1 MAKIKQ
7 ITAREIL
14 NAKGNPTIEA
24 TVILSDGATGIASCP
39 TGTSVGTYEA
49 VDLKD
54 NDQARFQ
61 GQGVLNAILNIQKE
75 IAPNLIGMDASKQQE
90 IDKKMID
97 LDGTPNKSRLGAN
110 ATLSV
115 SMAVAKAS
123 AKSSVLPLYLYLR
136 EFIKKEN
143 TPLKIPTPLFNVING
158 GKHAED
164 NFDFQEFM
172 IIPATSKTFEE
183 SLRMASDIY
192 NSLRKN
198 IETNNLSTLIGDEGG
213 FSPKLASNQEAL
225 LLLKRSVDSANL
237 RLAFDVFFGMDAAA
251 NNFYS
256 QNAYHIR
263 DKSSSLS
270 AKDLIAF
277 YKMLNEQYNFL
288 YLEDGLAE
296 DDWDNWTQLCSELSG
311 QTLIVGDDL
320 TTTNPYRL
328 QTALQKKAIT
338 GIIIKPNQIGTVIEA
353 LAVVEMAREAGL
365 KITVSHRSGETNDDF
380 IADFAVA
387 VSADYVKFGA
397 PIHQLPQIFNL
408 DSNSCFW
415 EVISLRL
422 FCNSSTFW
430 CALRYSP
437 GSKGISI

>member
-7 ITAREIL
+7 ISAREIL
-14 NAKGNPTIEA
+14 NAKGNPTVET
-24 TVILSDGATGIASCP
+24 TVILSDGATGIASSP
-39 TGTSVGTYEA
+39 TGTSVGKYEA

-61 GQGVLNAILNIQKE
+61 GLGVLNALMNVNKL
-75 IAPNLIGMDASKQQE
+75 IAPNLIGMDASRQQE

-97 LDGTPNKSRLGAN
+97 LDGTSNKGRLGAN

-123 AKSSVLPLYLYLR
+123 AKSSVLPLFLYLR
-136 EFIKKEN
+136 EFIKKESL
-143 TPLKIPTPLFNVING
+143 PLKIPSPLFNLING

-164 NFDFQEFM
+164 NFDFQEFLV
-172 IIPATSKTFEE
+172 IPATSKSYEE
-183 SLRMASDIY
+183 SLKMISDIY
-192 NSLRKN
+192 YSLRKN

-213 FSPKLASNQEAL
+213 FSPKLATNQEAL
-225 LLLKRSVDSANL
+225 LLLKRAVESTNL
-237 RLAFDVFFGMDAAA
+237 RLGFDVFFGMDTAAD
-251 NNFYS
+251 NFYS
-256 QNAYHIR
+256 QNQYHIK

-277 YKMLNEQYNFL
+277 YKMLNEQYHFL
-288 YLEDGLAE
+288 YLEDGLFE
-296 DDWDNWTQLCSELSG
+296 DDWDNWTELCSQLGS
-311 QTLIVGDDL
+311 QMLIVGDDL
-320 TTTNPYRL
+320 TATNPYRL

-353 LAVVEMAREAGL
+353 LAVVEMARAAGL

-387 VSADYVKFGA
+387 ASADYVKFGA
-397 PIHQLPQIFNL
+397 PARGERVAKYNRLSQIQNQLK
-408 DSNSCFW
+408 
-415 EVISLRL
+415 SL
-422 FCNSSTFW
+422 
-430 CALRYSP
+430 
-437 GSKGISI
+437 

>member
-7 ITAREIL
+7 ISAREIL

-54 NDQARFQ
+54 NDQTRFQ
-61 GQGVLNAILNIQKE
+61 GQGVLNAILNIQKL
-75 IAPNLIGMDASKQQE
+75 IAPSLIGMDASKQQE

-97 LDGTPNKSRLGAN
+97 LDGTQNKSRLGAN

-143 TPLKIPTPLFNVING
+143 LPLRIPTPLFNVING

-183 SLRMASDIY
+183 SLKMAGDIY

-225 LLLKRSVDSANL
+225 LLLKRSVESANL
-237 RLAFDVFFGMDAAA
+237 RLGFDVFFGMDVAS

-256 QNAYHIR
+256 QNTYHIR

-270 AKDLIAF
+270 ARDLISF
-277 YKMLNEQYNFL
+277 YRMLNEQYHFL

-296 DDWDNWTQLCSELSG
+296 DDWDNWTLLCSELSG
-311 QTLIVGDDL
+311 ETLIVGDDL

-353 LAVVEMAREAGL
+353 LAVVEMARENGL
-365 KITVSHRSGETNDDF
+365 KIAVSHRSGETNDDF

-387 VSADYVKFGA
+387 ASADYVKFGA
-397 PIHQLPQIFNL
+397 PARGERVAKYNRLLQINAQLK
-408 DSNSCFW
+408 
-415 EVISLRL
+415 SL
-422 FCNSSTFW
+422 
-430 CALRYSP
+430 
-437 GSKGISI
+437 